1 MPAQKNLVDGITQVL
16 DAAAAAIVGI
26 PHSHGELLVLEQVPE
41 LPEQTDNRE
50 ISWLIQQELLL
61 IAEQANEL
69 LRLSRLL
76 EPLKLSARD

>member
-1 MPAQKNLVDGITQVL
+1 
-16 DAAAAAIVGI
+16 
-26 PHSHGELLVLEQVPE
+26 VLEQVPE
-41 LPEQTDNRE
+41 LPEQTANRE
-50 ISWLIQQELLL
+50 VSWLIQQELLL